1 MNQWRFHEI
10 SPAGVVRVF
19 EAHGWAF
26 HFLADHRTNLEVH
39 QKSLMIVL
47 ILGDERVEELGT
59 TRQGCSPTH
68 CGGRFPVMVH
78 PAYL

>member
-1 MNQWRFHEI
+1 MRFPLQV
-10 SPAGVVRVF
+10 SFACLRF
-19 EAHGWAF
+19 AHGWASPEI
-26 HFLADHRTNLEVH
+26 LADHRTNLEVH

-47 ILGDERVEELGT
+47 ILGDEGVEELGT

-68 CGGRFPVMVH
+68 CGGRFPVLVH